1 MTLHLPLDHLVV
13 LVPDLDAARAAF
25 ADAGFNPTPL
35 ARHSEAMGTANS
47 CIMLDGAYIELMG
60 MVADTP
66 ANEGWRALL
75 ATGAGLKGFALASAD
90 IDATAAALAASQIE
104 AEPVRRFSRAMPEG
118 ELRFSVIRLPRAL
131 TPGLQ
136 CIYCQHHTPDLLWTA
151 DAMRHP
157 NGALRIEAASAA
169 GVGALAP
176 LADPAGTPVGEA
188 DQSTIAIAM
197 REPIPVAQLA
207 AIEATC
213 GIRIEPRAA
222 P

>member
-25 ADAGFNPTPL
+25 ADAGFNPTPI

-47 CIMLDGAYIELMG
+47 CIMLDGSYIELMG

-75 ATGAGLKGFALASAD
+75 ATGAGLKGFALASDD
-90 IDATAAALAASQIE
+90 IAATAAALAAKQID
-104 AEPVRRFSRAMPEG
+104 AGPPRHFSRAMPEG
-118 ELRFSVIRLPRAL
+118 ELRFSVIRLPREL

-136 CIYCQHHTPDLLWTA
+136 CIFCQHHTPQLLWTA

-157 NGALRIEAASAA
+157 NGAQRIEAAAA
-169 GVGALAP
+169 TGALALTP
-176 LADPAGTPVGEA
+176 LADPAGIPVEDA
-188 DQSTIAIAM
+188 DEGTIAIAM
-197 REPIPVAQLA
+197 REPIPAAQLA

-213 GIRIEPRAA
+213 GIRIEQRAA
-222 P
+222 S